1 VGFVAF
7 ILLFIGRIHMAL
19 LAEEIVEE
27 WLRRDGYFTIR
38 GIKLGVQ
45 EIDLLAIRCRKDAEP
60 ECRHIEVQASMRPVS
75 FISKVPKALQRDG
88 RAANS
93 AKRTDEE
100 MVVGVKEWI
109 EKKFRRPDK
118 LALRSRLCPGM
129 WTDELVLNN
138 VKADEEVSLIA
149 AQGIKILSLSAI
161 VQELRKP
168 GQVLA
173 SASGGDLADLLTLGA
188 NNA

>member
-1 VGFVAF
+1 
-7 ILLFIGRIHMAL
+7 MAL

-27 WLRRDGYFTIR
+27 WLRRSGYFTVR
-38 GIKLGVQ
+38 GVRLGVQ
-45 EIDLLAIRCRKDAEP
+45 EIDLLAVRYRSDAEP
-60 ECRHIEVQASMRPVS
+60 ECRHIEVQASVRPVS
-75 FISKVPKALQRDG
+75 YISKVPKSLQREG

-93 AKRTDEE
+93 AKRNDAELRQGVEE
-100 MVVGVKEWI
+100 WV

-118 LALRSRLCPGM
+118 LALRSRLWPGK

-138 VKADEEVSLIA
+138 VKADEEVKLIEER
-149 AQGIKILSLSAI
+149 GIKILSLAAI

-173 SASGGDLADLLTLGA
+173 SASGGDFIDLLALGA
-188 NNA
+188 RDS